1 MTPETAMTELQQ
13 ALNMTLLLALPLL
26 GTALVIGVVI
36 GLLQAATQVNEP
48 SIAFV
53 GKIFALA
60 AVLAIGGNWMLTSL
74 LNFTTQL
81 FQRIPSILG

>member
-13 ALNMTLLLALPLL
+13 ALNMALLLALPLL

-48 SIAFV
+48 SIAFI
-53 GKIFALA
+53 GKILALA
-60 AVLAIGGNWMLTSL
+60 AVLAIGGNWMLTTL
-74 LNFTTQL
+74 LTFTTQL

>member
-1 MTPETAMTELQQ
+1 MVHEVTEP
-13 ALNMTLLLALPLL
+13 APLEKRNPP
-26 GTALVIGVVI
+26 TIGVVI

-48 SIAFV
+48 SIAFI
-53 GKIFALA
+53 GKILALA

-74 LNFTTQL
+74 LTFTTQL